1 MDLTAIAQAA
11 VELAQKITALTGD
24 FEASGI
30 LSLVKEFLANFNVT
44 ALVEGI
50 LKIVG

>member
-11 VELAQKITALTGD
+11 VGLAQKITALTGD
-24 FEASGI
+24 FDASGI
-30 LSLVKEFLANFNVT
+30 LGLVKQFLGNFNIS

-50 LKIVG
+50 LGIVG